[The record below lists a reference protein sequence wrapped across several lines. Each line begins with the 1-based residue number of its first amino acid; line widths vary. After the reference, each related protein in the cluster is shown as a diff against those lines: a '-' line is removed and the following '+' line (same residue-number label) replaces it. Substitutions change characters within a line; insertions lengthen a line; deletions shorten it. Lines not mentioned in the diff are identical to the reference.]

1 MERALAHR
9 GPDGSGRYAGN
20 RAGFVHTRLSIVD
33 LAKGAQP
40 FIAPGEGGGQVL
52 VANGEIYNH
61 AALRRSQCAGY
72 DFTSN
77 SDCETLLAL
86 WARHGAGALRQL
98 RGMYAAAL
106 YDSTRDEGLLIRDPF
121 GIKPL
126 YICETADGLFFASE
140 IAALRAIGIA
150 EAAPQLSGPDQ
161 LHAACIIDR
170 QFAPDD
176 LPAFPMIR
184 RVAPGE
190 MLIIRGGQIAE
201 TLTDTPLES
210 GITDPVAPTIDAFE
224 AQLHDAVEAHLMAD
238 VPLGLFFSGGVDSS
252 AILAALADLR
262 ARDGRGEPILTYTV
276 RFNRGDDDETGG
288 VAALAAGEGAEF
300 VDVPYGKADFLA
312 DAGLAALAC
321 DDAVADYAIL
331 PTLHLARRAARDVKV
346 VLSGEG
352 GDEFFAGYGRYR
364 AGLRAIGAKF
374 PTRPGPALRAGL
386 FGDDLARQL
395 DARYALAGANMPG
408 LLQRLADRRGAL
420 AALQHHD
427 IDDWLPNDLLI
438 KLDRCLMRHGLEGR
452 TPFIDRQMSA
462 YGFHLPVAAK
472 IGRGGGKHLVKSWL
486 AQRLPACRPFARKR
500 GFTVPVGGWIAEE
513 AHRLA
518 PLVAAQDG
526 VAELISADKAQ
537 AVIEAADGRGDARG
551 NGRGGLLAWRLLF
564 YALWHQIHCRGISA
578 EQPLAD
584 ILAARG

>member
-201 TLTDTPLES
+201 TLTDTPLGS

-408 LLQRLADRRGAL
+408 LRQRLADRRGAL
-420 AALQHHD
+420 AALQRHD

-551 NGRGGLLAWRLLF
+551 NGRGGLLAWRLMF